1 MTDAQLLEFLIKEY
15 RKIKDMLEYG
25 NIHEYEAKIR
35 LNIIAEIIE
44 KVSGNSLDDYD
55 EESTYD

>member
-1 MTDAQLLEFLIKEY
+1 VTDAQLLEYLIKEY

-25 NIHEYEAKIR
+25 NIHEYEAEIR
-35 LNIIAEIIE
+35 LNIIADIIE

-55 EESTYD
+55 EESIYD